1 MPRSAVDK
9 RDRARPPSIEV
20 QAEPRPG
27 WPAGRMLIA
36 SPLALQAVMAT
47 VPAGRVLRLGDLR
60 AALARAWGAD
70 FTCPLTTGIF
80 WRIVAEAAD
89 EDRAAGRAC
98 DAPWWRVVRDDGAL
112 NDKLPGG
119 RARHA
124 ALLAAEGVA
133 LTARGRVAG
142 LEEAAWA
149 P

>member
-47 VPAGRVLRLGDLR
+47 VPAGRVLRVGDLR

-89 EDRAAGRAC
+89 EDRAAGR
-98 DAPWWRVVRDDGAL
+98 
-112 NDKLPGG
+112 
-119 RARHA
+119 
-124 ALLAAEGVA
+124 
-133 LTARGRVAG
+133 
-142 LEEAAWA
+142 
-149 P
+149 